1 MQIVKIETLRLPEHP
16 NTIWVQVHSADGL
29 VGLGET
35 YHVPG
40 AVEAVIHDYAAP
52 LLLGQSAFDRERHWQ
67 NFFAYANF
75 FGYAGAEMRAWSAL
89 DIALWDLLGQHLGQP
104 IYNLIGGK
112 CRDSIP
118 VYNTCVDTPKYP
130 DQDAF
135 LHRPG
140 ELAEELLEQGF
151 GQMKVWPWDRFA
163 PHIRTDRDPGPA
175 GWSAMGPPGHY
186 LSAQDLQDGLW
197 VIQEIRKAVGDRM
210 HIAIEGHARWDLNCA
225 LRIARALEPYDV
237 IWMEDIIQ
245 PDSVNDLTRLT
256 RETRVPQAVSE
267 RLFTKH
273 AYRRVLEQ
281 QAAHLVVLD
290 PIWTGGI
297 TEAVKIATLADT
309 YHLGIATHDCS
320 GPINVFAALHLCTA
334 VSNAA
339 IMEIVRGFCE
349 GYYLEIVTKPVPI
362 REGRAFC
369 DSTPGLGVKLRPD
382 VFGRSELKRRVTA
395 R

>member
-1 MQIVKIETLRLPEHP
+1 MQIVKIETLRLPDHP
-16 NTIWVQVHSADGL
+16 NSIWVQVHSSDGL

-89 DIALWDLLGQHLGQP
+89 DIALWDLMGQYLDQP
-104 IYNLIGGK
+104 IYNLIGGR
-112 CRDSIP
+112 CRASIP
-118 VYNTCVDTPKYP
+118 VYHTCVNTPKYA

-135 LHRPG
+135 LRCPG
-140 ELAEELLEQGF
+140 DLAQALLKQGF
-151 GQMKVWPWDRFA
+151 RQMKIWPWDRFA
-163 PHIRTDRDPGPA
+163 PQIRSDRDPGPA

-186 LSAQDLQDGLW
+186 LSAQDLRDGLW
-197 VIQEIRKAVGDRM
+197 VVKEIRKAVGDRI

-225 LRIARALEPYDV
+225 LRIARALEPYDI

-245 PDSVNDLTRLT
+245 PDSVDDLARLT

-267 RLFTKH
+267 RLFTRY
-273 AYRRVLEQ
+273 AYRDVLERH
-281 QAAHLVVLD
+281 AAHIVVLD

-297 TEAVKIATLADT
+297 TEAVKIASLADI

-320 GPINVFAALHLCTA
+320 GPINVFAALHLCA
-334 VSNAA
+334 ALSNAV

-349 GYYLEIVTKPVPI
+349 GPYLEIVTRPVPV
-362 REGRAFC
+362 REGQILC
-369 DSTPGLGVKLRPD
+369 ESTPGLGVKLRPD
-382 VFGRSELKRRVTA
+382 MLERSEIKRRVTA
-395 R
+395 K